1 MVMVYLTQ
9 VKRRAF
15 VTKIQV
21 CVGTPIR
28 FWLGTFETF
37 VVLVV
42 LFPMPYLDDEGHLC
56 LLSCQEGAKLRL

>member
-1 MVMVYLTQ
+1 MVIVYPTQ

-21 CVGTPIR
+21 CVGTPIT

-42 LFPMPYLDDEGHLC
+42 LFPMPYLDDKGPI
-56 LLSCQEGAKLRL
+56 